1 MKNPPEMLKEAYR
14 KILWILGDESRNHT
28 DHIRLIQ
35 QNANVADVEPDQA
48 VDIAIQAANIRQLEM
63 IAMLLADLLAVP
75 YSRPDPDPEPDPDLY
90 DRDAFN

>member
-1 MKNPPEMLKEAYR
+1 MKNSPEMLKEAFG
-14 KILWILGDESRNHT
+14 KIMCVLDDESRNHT

-48 VDIAIQAANIRQLEM
+48 VDLATQAANIRQLEM
-63 IAMLLADLLAVP
+63 IAMQLADLLAVP
-75 YSRPDPDPEPDPDLY
+75 YSRPDPDPEPDPPVY